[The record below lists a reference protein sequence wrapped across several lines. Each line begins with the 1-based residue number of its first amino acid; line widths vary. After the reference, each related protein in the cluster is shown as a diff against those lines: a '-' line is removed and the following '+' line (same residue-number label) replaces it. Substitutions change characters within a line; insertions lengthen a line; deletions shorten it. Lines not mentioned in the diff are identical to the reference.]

1 MLLAHAYGFPFVLH
15 QESLEKQRS
24 RLVGNDAS
32 FVIELAFVQQMTG
45 ELGKQTLQDKCLQC
59 LPSSATDVTPD
70 VCYKNIVAIT
80 TSELW
85 QFVDKSSHGEVE
97 KVKKW
102 VESMASGFAAK
113 PPVAHSSG
121 FLLQAWGCLGYFARE
136 TKRQK
141 IKKDG
146 HEEVK
151 ETHLFG
157 ADALKIKFEAVK
169 KKGDKVGSDDLK
181 LLVSLRHLLDDA
193 MRTELTQMSAE
204 VSDRLS
210 SKRPA
215 ASQATHTSQ
224 PKKAK
229 TEAVQEAESA
239 ADDVFS

>member
-1 MLLAHAYGFPFVLH
+1 M
-15 QESLEKQRS
+15 S
-24 RLVGNDAS
+24 
-32 FVIELAFVQQMTG
+32 G
-45 ELGKQTLQDKCLQC
+45 ELGKQTLQENCLTC
-59 LPSSATDVTPD
+59 LPSEGNAVTPEE
-70 VCYKNIVAIT
+70 CYKQIVAIT

-85 QFVDKSSHGEVE
+85 QFVEKTSHGEVE

-102 VESMASGFAAK
+102 VESVASGFVAK

-121 FLLQAWGCLGYFARE
+121 FLLQSWGRLDYFARE

-146 HEEVK
+146 NEEVK

-157 ADALKIKFEAVK
+157 ADALKIMFKAVK
-169 KKGDKVGSDDLK
+169 AKGDRVSSDDLK
-181 LLVSLRHLLDDA
+181 LLVSLRHLLDDT
-193 MRTELTQMSAE
+193 MRTELAEMSSG
-204 VSDRLS
+204 VSERLS

-215 ASQATHTSQ
+215 ASQATHMSQLQ